1 MVTSGCASL
10 TAFDAFGRGNEY
22 QRLDVF
28 AAFRLQQVNSGHH
41 RAAGREHGV
50 DNQRGAFVH
59 AVHEFFKIGNGFE
72 RFFVALQ
79 SDHADFGSR
88 NQVEHAVEHTQTGN
102 AKSARRSR
110 FCP

>member
-1 MVTSGCASL
+1 MVA
-10 TAFDAFGRGNEY
+10 
-22 QRLDVF
+22 
-28 AAFRLQQVNSGHH
+28 HH
-41 RAAGREHGV
+41 RTAGREHGV

-88 NQVEHAVEHTQTGN
+88 NQVEHAVEHTQTGTQN
-102 AKSARRSR
+102 RDDGQGFALDAVA
-110 FCP
+110 FDLTAPA